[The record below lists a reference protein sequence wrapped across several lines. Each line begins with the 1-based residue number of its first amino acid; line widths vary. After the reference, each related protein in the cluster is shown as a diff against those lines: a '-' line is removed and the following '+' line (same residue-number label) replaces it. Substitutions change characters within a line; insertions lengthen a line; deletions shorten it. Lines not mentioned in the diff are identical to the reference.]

1 MFLPGVKA
9 VKKVKEDQKLDYDVA
24 IVVDCGDLNRIG
36 TVRKIIDPNKMLINI
51 DHHVTNDSFG
61 DLNFVISKAS
71 STAEV
76 VYDLLRRAHV
86 KLDKDLATL
95 LYVGIMTDTGSFQYD
110 NTSAYTHKIVGNL
123 LEFDV
128 PVNTLY
134 QRLYETVPLTDL
146 KYFTK
151 IVNTFDS
158 LFDGKVICVELKK
171 RILNKFS
178 AEFDLRDKIFKYLR
192 AIKGVEV
199 LVIFTEQEK
208 NKTRVNLRS
217 QGKVN
222 VARLAAEFKGGGHRK
237 ASGCLLA
244 HDMEISKKI
253 ILDCIRKLV

>member
-1 MFLPGVKA
+1 MKIAKVLNTIEINNVFLISTHVSPDPDALCSQISLGQYLKSLGKKVYMINEDRVPERFMFLPGVKA

-199 LVIFTEQEK
+199 LVIF
-208 NKTRVNLRS
+208 
-217 QGKVN
+217 
-222 VARLAAEFKGGGHRK
+222 
-237 ASGCLLA
+237 
-244 HDMEISKKI
+244 
-253 ILDCIRKLV
+253 